1 MKYLQS
7 LFVMIVLSFLLVAGT
22 VLGMAAGGNVTAMA
36 VLK

>member
-1 MKYLQS
+1 
-7 LFVMIVLSFLLVAGT
+7 MIVLSFLLVAGT